1 MRTFANHLEQTGFR
15 GPGFDRIRLI
25 AALVVVLHHTSFYSM
40 DDIADD
46 LLSSATGGAV
56 SFGRLAV
63 DIFFITSGVLV
74 APGLLRSGDIITFV
88 CNRAL
93 RIMPALFV
101 VVTATAFVVGPIL
114 THLTVAQYFSN
125 PDTYLYLKN
134 ITTRAARYLP
144 GVEDNSGLPLIV
156 NGALWTI
163 YFEVLSYAALVLL
176 FATGIVRNAQALI
189 AAFVLVYAVYLYSY
203 LFPANPLGIRDT
215 ILIFCQLFIYFLG
228 GVCISAFPKAIPHD
242 GRLAFVLFALTLLAM
257 PLGLTLYVWPFTLSY
272 LVTYLGYSTFLG
284 GVKIERDLSY
294 GVYLIHS
301 VIIAFFA
308 LTFPQIDRFAIVA
321 PIIIAITL
329 LLAFLSWTFIEE
341 PCLKRKRL
349 VSDTV
354 HRLLGLRWPRQ
365 SRP

>member
-1 MRTFANHLEQTGFR
+1 MQTFADHLERKGFQ

-46 LLSSATGGAV
+46 FLSNATGGTL

-63 DIFFITSGVLV
+63 DVFFITSGVLV

-93 RIMPALFV
+93 RIVPALFV
-101 VVTATAFVVGPIL
+101 VVTATAFVVGPLL
-114 THLTVAQYFSN
+114 THLTMAQYFSN

-134 ITTRAARYLP
+134 ITTQVARYLP
-144 GVEDNSGLPLIV
+144 GVEDNLGHPLIM

-163 YFEVLSYAALVLL
+163 YFEVLSYAALILL
-176 FATGIVRNAQALI
+176 FATRIVRTSRALI
-189 AAFVLVYAVYLYSY
+189 ATFVLVYSVYLYSY

-215 ILIFCQLFIYFLG
+215 ILVFSQLFIYFLG

-242 GRLAFVLFALTLLAM
+242 GRLAFVLLALSLLAL

-272 LVTYLGYSTFLG
+272 LVAYLGYSTVLG
-284 GVKIERDLSY
+284 GGKFARDLSY

-301 VIIAFFA
+301 VIVGFFA
-308 LTFPQIDRFAIVA
+308 LTFPQIDNFATAA
-321 PIIIAITL
+321 PIIISITL
-329 LLAFLSWTFIEE
+329 VLAFLSWTFIEE
-341 PCLKRKRL
+341 PCLKRKKL
-349 VSDTV
+349 VSDTA
-354 HRLLGLRWPRQ
+354 HRLLGLWSTGQ
-365 SRP
+365 SRL